1 MLIKIASFVP
11 MQVCVATIIYSKNNK
26 GPYADPWGT
35 PQLVILV
42 SRNILSD
49 ETKEALL
56 ER

>member
-1 MLIKIASFVP
+1 MLIKIVSFVP